1 MVREVIFES
10 FLYLNFLIFLFK
22 IHNKKNRQPVILNA
36 EQVNEW
42 LDNGL
47 KEEGIANLLKA
58 HFDEDQLNLHTV
70 STDLFHPKVNS
81 DVEEILD
88 RVEYGELEI

>member
-1 MVREVIFES
+1 
-10 FLYLNFLIFLFK
+10 
-22 IHNKKNRQPVILNA
+22 
-36 EQVNEW
+36 

-47 KEEGIANLLKA
+47 KEEGIANLLKG

-88 RVEYGELEI
+88 KVEYEELTVS